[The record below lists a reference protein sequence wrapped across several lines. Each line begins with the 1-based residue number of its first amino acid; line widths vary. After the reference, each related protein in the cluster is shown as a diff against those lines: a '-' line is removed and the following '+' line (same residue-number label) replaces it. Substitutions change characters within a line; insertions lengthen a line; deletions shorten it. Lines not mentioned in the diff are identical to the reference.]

1 MGIYIEKTTGN
12 KRYNMPT
19 CSICSKQLSDK
30 RYSVCSKHADKS
42 YCTGKPSHNKGK
54 HYKLNL
60 SEEQKKKRTEVGQ
73 ARIMSAEAREK
84 IRAWHVANPNR
95 NYKNTSIEL
104 LIQDEL
110 ANRQILFIK
119 QFIVE
124 KVAVVDF
131 YLPDYNLII
140 QCDGCY
146 WHNCL
151 EHYPNHHKEQ
161 RAKDVTKDSKL
172 RFRGFKVYRFWE
184 HDIKKSASKCLDT
197 IDLLT
202 Y

>member
-1 MGIYIEKTTGN
+1 MGIYIEKSTGN

-19 CSICSKQLSDK
+19 CSVCNKQLSDK
-30 RYSVCSKHADKS
+30 RYSICGKHADKS
-42 YCTGKPSHNKGK
+42 YCTGKPSPTKGR
-54 HYKLNL
+54 HWKLNL
-60 SEEQKKKRTEVGQ
+60 SEEQKKRRTEVGKS
-73 ARIMSAEAREK
+73 RTMSPEAREK

-119 QFIVE
+119 QFIVS
-124 KVAVVDF
+124 KVAIVDF
-131 YLPDYNLII
+131 YLPDFNLVI

-151 EHYPNHHKEQ
+151 EHYPSHHKEQ
-161 RAKDVTKDSKL
+161 RSKDLTKDAKL
-172 RFRGFKVYRFWE
+172 KARGIKVYRFWE
-184 HDIKKSASKCLDT
+184 HDIKKSAAKC
-197 IDLLT
+197 IDLIEEIL
-202 Y
+202 